1 MLNSVRFGAID
12 TAVNSPTFGQ
22 VVSIRPMRTVQFNA
36 RFRF

>member
-1 MLNSVRFGAID
+1 VRFGAID

-22 VVSIRPMRTVQFNA
+22 VISIRPMRSLQFNA